1 MAKTTRRKT
10 TETPD
15 TTTIENDVSNTDVL
29 DNQDVNIT
37 QDNDVTDTDDVTEN
51 HADDEIQTDNTPV
64 EAIKELA
71 SLATEE
77 SEINSAIN
85 DVTTIEPKNTITVIN
100 NASRDF
106 LEPATRTLLK
116 SGEMT
121 EIVLTVS
128 KERIIG
134 NLNQLNYLH
143 GNCLVIGG
151 DL

>member
-10 TETPD
+10 TEAPD
-15 TTTIENDVSNTDVL
+15 SMTLENDVA
-29 DNQDVNIT
+29 NIA
-37 QDNDVTDTDDVTEN
+37 DMNSDTDDVTEN

-64 EAIKELA
+64 EAIKEPA

-77 SEINSAIN
+77 SEINSVIN

-121 EIVLTVS
+121 DILLTVS
-128 KERIIG
+128 KERIIA

>member
-10 TETPD
+10 TEAPD
-15 TTTIENDVSNTDVL
+15 SMTLENDVA
-29 DNQDVNIT
+29 NIA
-37 QDNDVTDTDDVTEN
+37 DMNSDTDDVTEN
-51 HADDEIQTDNTPV
+51 HADDEIQTGNMPV
-64 EAIKELA
+64 EAIKEPA

-121 EIVLTVS
+121 DIPLMVS
-128 KERIIG
+128 KERIIA

>member
-10 TETPD
+10 TESPD
-15 TTTIENDVSNTDVL
+15 TTTIENDIANADVL
-29 DNQDVNIT
+29 DNEDNNIT
-37 QDNDVTDTDDVTEN
+37 QDNDIADTDDITEN
-51 HADDEIQTDNTPV
+51 HVDDEIQTDNTSVDV
-64 EAIKELA
+64 EH
-71 SLATEE
+71 TETA
-77 SEINSAIN
+77 EIENFAN
-85 DVTTIEPKNTITVIN
+85 DLTTIEPKNTITVIN

-121 EIVLTVS
+121 EIVLTLS

>member
-10 TETPD
+10 TEAPD

-29 DNQDVNIT
+29 ENQDVNIT

-64 EAIKELA
+64 EAIKEPA

-121 EIVLTVS
+121 DIPLMVS
-128 KERIIG
+128 KERIIA